1 MVVTNPYYP
10 TPPGRT
16 DGTAGQGAGEEC
28 SSSSEGRYLTFL
40 ESELTHAAGG
50 DGFVNGGDPVN
61 VGVLVGVA
69 MTDASAATDLI
80 SIDTE
85 GIWFLNVYAQNAQG
99 PSAVAIGDQLY
110 VTASVVSK
118 IATGVLFGWALSVVA
133 QGTTAVCAVK
143 VHGI

>member
-10 TPPGRT
+10 TPAGR
-16 DGTAGQGAGEEC
+16 GLAGQGAGEEL
-28 SSSSEGRYLTFL
+28 SSGSEGRYLSFL
-40 ESELTHAAGG
+40 ENELTHVAGG
-50 DGFVNGGDPVN
+50 DGLVNGGDPVN

-69 MTDASAATDLI
+69 MSDASAATDLI
-80 SIDTE
+80 TIDTE
-85 GIWFLNVYAQNAQG
+85 GIWYLNVFAQNAQG
-99 PSAVAIGDQLY
+99 VSAVAIGDQLY
-110 VTASVVSK
+110 LATGVVSK